1 MGDGGEVDDS
11 WRDEGRVVEYAA
23 GELGG
28 DASFAI
34 AIAIVAV
41 FEEKPLLGS
50 KQQQ

>member
-1 MGDGGEVDDS
+1 VGDGGEEDDS

-34 AIAIVAV
+34 AIVAV

-50 KQQQ
+50 KQ